1 MPKNMKRAGAAM
13 AAALVLTY
21 MAGTASAGAAYAAA
35 EPAPERTVTRAEAAA
50 WLDER
55 VGQSIDYDGAYG
67 AQNTDLIKAYYEF
80 LGATPVSG
88 SAGSYRT
95 NELPGG
101 FERIRDGSPLPGDI
115 LVYTGGYYGHVA
127 VYESDH
133 VSFHQGFGTDSVI
146 RLLNDYREIGGG
158 LTYWGL
164 IRPAFPEEPFEAEDP
179 GTGPE
184 GTGITTPGKIRQ
196 GDGFMPEGTVTDTE
210 MLSEVTAGVYLPD
223 GQEIFAAS
231 AAPEAQSFDLSG
243 LEGEKGT
250 DALVPGIYEY
260 RVTASDPAGTKVLAS
275 EVFTVTS
282 GTKTIPDGLYRVESD
297 LKSGMML
304 SVAGRSSLPGA
315 NIRLFTFLPYDLSQD
330 FYFTYE
336 AEGYYTVKNRQ
347 SGLYMTLGEAR
358 ADGSR
363 PLIQKEQTGGD
374 EQLFQVLTDGT
385 DRWYLVPK
393 TEENLLIRTAGG
405 AAYNS
410 ADTDAGPATLGGEC
424 RFTLYDS
431 FSGFRDVQGEARG
444 Q

>member
-1 MPKNMKRAGAAM
+1 
-13 AAALVLTY
+13 
-21 MAGTASAGAAYAAA
+21 
-35 EPAPERTVTRAEAAA
+35 
-50 WLDER
+50 
-55 VGQSIDYDGAYG
+55 
-67 AQNTDLIKAYYEF
+67 
-80 LGATPVSG
+80 
-88 SAGSYRT
+88 
-95 NELPGG
+95 
-101 FERIRDGSPLPGDI
+101 
-115 LVYTGGYYGHVA
+115 
-127 VYESDH
+127 
-133 VSFHQGFGTDSVI
+133 
-146 RLLNDYREIGGG
+146 
-158 LTYWGL
+158 
-164 IRPAFPEEPFEAEDP
+164 
-179 GTGPE
+179 
-184 GTGITTPGKIRQ
+184 
-196 GDGFMPEGTVTDTE
+196 MPEGTVTDPE

-231 AAPEAQSFDLSG
+231 AAPGAQSFDLSG

-260 RVTASDPAGTKVLAS
+260 RVTAADPAGTKVLAS

-385 DRWYLVPK
+385 DRWYLIPK